1 MYVWATTRPLASKGN
16 RLVYTIV
23 GPWPLTVN
31 PPYLLIC
38 CMPPSTKRHRVT
50 AAEKLLLPFQVLRQ
64 QMSVDEVTLY
74 TQEVTPNINESPL
87 DWWKLHG
94 SRYPGL
100 QSLAAKYLGI
110 PATSVPSERIF
121 SKSGE
126 IVSRRRASL
135 KPSTVDM
142 LVFLSKNLPILD
154 LD

>member
-1 MYVWATTRPLASKGN
+1 LASHRKSSIF
-16 RLVYTIV
+16 T
-23 GPWPLTVN
+23 
-31 PPYLLIC
+31 YLLHAFNC
-38 CMPPSTKRHRVT
+38 DHVDEYRRPDASADDVQPSTKRHRVT